1 VKTIVPIVFSVIV
14 VTFVV
19 ACFAAGGVLRMAAR
33 RKAMRTGGMG
43 YRNWPGDQGP
53 FGPAGGGQRGGP
65 HYRGHHG
72 GHHGGGHHGGGS
84 GGHNGGG
91 WGGGHGGG
99 SGGGGDGGGGHHH

>member
-33 RKAMRTGGMG
+33 RKTMRTGGMG
-43 YRNWPGDQGP
+43 YGNWPGDQSP
-53 FGPAGGGQRGGP
+53 FGPAGGGQRGGGQ
-65 HYRGHHG
+65 RGGPHHG
-72 GHHGGGHHGGGS
+72 RHHGGGHHGG
-84 GGHNGGG
+84 HHGGG